1 MENIVVNLL
10 AADLIKFVVVA
21 LAIVI
26 IILCFVIVILSC
38 YIVKLHKEMISKEN
52 EFENKLRA
60 VKKEAYKKPE
70 EDDDLEFIE

>member
-10 AADLIKFVVVA
+10 AADLIKFIVVA
-21 LAIVI
+21 LAAVI

-38 YIVKLHKEMISKEN
+38 YIVKLHKEMRCKET
-52 EFENKLRA
+52 EFENKLRIA
-60 VKKEAYKKPE
+60 KKGAYEEQK